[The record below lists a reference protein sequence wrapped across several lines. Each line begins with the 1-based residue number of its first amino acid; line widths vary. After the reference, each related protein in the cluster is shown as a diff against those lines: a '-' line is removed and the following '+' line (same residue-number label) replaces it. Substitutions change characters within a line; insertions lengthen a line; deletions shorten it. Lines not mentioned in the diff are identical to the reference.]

1 MKICYVNINAEK
13 ASRPFLSLVQEI
25 YAKLLRPDTQMDIKS
40 VSPGLER
47 ITDGHPYFYFLNKR
61 QIIEKIIEAEREG
74 YDAAVVGCFLDPGV
88 SEARGIVNI
97 PVIGLAESTMHFAC
111 QLGHKFCL
119 IIPDEPALIS
129 PMEDG
134 IRLHGLQD
142 RVIPKPIRRI
152 STPTIGV
159 FTKGLQEPQMV
170 ASDIK
175 ETAKECVKDGA
186 DVVVIGCNGLAPFC
200 TISGLAKLEK
210 ENIPIVDCIA
220 VGLKTAEMLVDLRD
234 KLGLPFI
241 SRAAFYALPRE
252 KDFRRVRALFGI
264 EAVDE

>member
-1 MKICYVNINAEK
+1 MKICYVNINTEK

-25 YAKLLRPDTQMDIKS
+25 YPKLLRPDTQMDTKS

-61 QIIEKIIEAEREG
+61 QIVERIIEAEREG

-88 SEARGIVNI
+88 SETRGIVNI
-97 PVIGLAESTMHFAC
+97 PVIGLGESTMHFAC

-119 IIPDEPALIS
+119 IVPNDLTLVT
-129 PMEDG
+129 MEEEE

-142 RVIPKPIRRI
+142 RVIPRPVRGI
-152 STPTIGV
+152 STPTIDV

-175 ETAKECVKDGA
+175 ERAKECVNDGA

-200 TISGLAKLEK
+200 TVSGLNKLE
-210 ENIPIVDCIA
+210 EGEVPIVDCVA
-220 VGLKTAEMLVDLRD
+220 VGLKTAEMIVDLKN

-241 SRAAFYALPRE
+241 SRARFYALPRE
-252 KDFRRVRALFGI
+252 KDLKRVRATFGI
-264 EAVDE
+264 EAP